1 MARRSIPIDEKI
13 ERAQENVARA
23 KERYDSALE
32 ELKMLLTKK
41 EEKKREELIAVID
54 DCGIS
59 YDEIIKM
66 IKAKSK

>member
-23 KERYDSALE
+23 KERYDSALK

-66 IKAKSK
+66 IKAKGK

>member
-41 EEKKREELIAVID
+41 KEKKREELIAVID

-66 IKAKSK
+66 IKAKGK

>member
-66 IKAKSK
+66 IKAKGK